1 MSFQNEAKSLPIKD
15 YIFSW
20 DLLKHLFFCMQLHG
34 CKGLARCLSRMID
47 VKKICQQQSSC
58 QLPWAKRASERA
70 HPCLS
75 IRVSPHCGRT
85 NFWKNY
91 VAVAMKW
98 VVSSCIAPC
107 RTAPMPWDLQ
117 PYTETCASF
126 NNEDWWDADTYLQVK
141 PSMRQWKGTFI
152 TSHAWTA
159 AKRCRS
165 SIALCTTSTSRK
177 NKVIIFSWSST
188 HLSSL
193 VTVRAAKRVKP
204 WPESHWRN
212 AYVAAQPPAKLIRQ
226 SSKNNQQ
233 EKLSPANQIT
243 VEQFNHA
250 KIHMA
255 C

>member
-1 MSFQNEAKSLPIKD
+1 MNDTSVSQLLKLNHKPKLWRMSFRNEVKSLSIKD
-15 YIFSW
+15 SIFSW
-20 DLLKHLFFCMQLHG
+20 DQLKHLLFAWNWIHTMVLLVDSLESFMQ
-34 CKGLARCLSRMID
+34 
-47 VKKICQQQSSC
+47 KICQKQSSC
-58 QLPWAKRASERA
+58 QLLWAKRASERA

-98 VVSSCIAPC
+98 AVSSCIAPC
-107 RTAPMPWDLQ
+107 RTAPMPWDLR

-177 NKVIIFSWSST
+177 SKVIIFSWSST

-193 VTVRAAKRVKP
+193 VTVRAAKRIKP
-204 WPESHWRN
+204 WPEISLKKHLGSGPTSCK
-212 AYVAAQPPAKLIRQ
+212 VHTPKQ
-226 SSKNNQQ
+226 
-233 EKLSPANQIT
+233 
-243 VEQFNHA
+243 
-250 KIHMA
+250 
-255 C
+255 

>member
-1 MSFQNEAKSLPIKD
+1 MRKRIHQSKALDSLEICLHICFFVWNWMD
-15 YIFSW
+15 ARV
-20 DLLKHLFFCMQLHG
+20 LLVACLELLMQ
-34 CKGLARCLSRMID
+34 
-47 VKKICQQQSSC
+47 KICQQQSSG

-75 IRVSPHCGRT
+75 ISASPHCDRS
-85 NFWKNY
+85 NYWKNY

-98 VVSSCIAPC
+98 AVSSFIAPC

-193 VTVRAAKRVKP
+193 VTVRAAKRIKP
-204 WPESHWRN
+204 WPEISLKKRLGSGPTSCKAHT
-212 AYVAAQPPAKLIRQ
+212 
-226 SSKNNQQ
+226 SKQ
-233 EKLSPANQIT
+233 
-243 VEQFNHA
+243 
-250 KIHMA
+250 
-255 C
+255 